1 MFGAYHPA
9 VKTIQLIKPL
19 LGLGLG
25 LALIAGP
32 AWSDDA
38 ALRRCRSL
46 EGATARL
53 ACYDALPLGAAAA
66 APPAV
71 ASAAAATPALAAT
84 FGLQR
89 ADEAVLEIVSSIPG
103 LFDGW
108 RPGDRIRLAN
118 GQLWQVSDDSSAVYQ
133 LRDPKVTV
141 RRAAMGTFVLDID
154 GARRLPRVRR
164 LE

>member
-1 MFGAYHPA
+1 M
-9 VKTIQLIKPL
+9 KTRSAFIPL
-19 LGLGLG
+19 LSLG
-25 LALIAGP
+25 LALAFMLSVSP

-38 ALRRCRSL
+38 ALGRCRVLADS
-46 EGATARL
+46 AARL
-53 ACYDALPLGAAAA
+53 ACYDALPLGAPTVPARAA
-66 APPAV
+66 APP
-71 ASAAAATPALAAT
+71 TAAT

-89 ADEAVLEIVSSIPG
+89 ADDGALEVVSTIPG
-103 LFDGW
+103 LFEGW

-118 GQLWQVSDDSSAVYQ
+118 GQLWQVSDDSTAVYY

-141 RRAAMGTFVLDID
+141 RRALMSTFVLDIE

>member
-1 MFGAYHPA
+1 M
-9 VKTIQLIKPL
+9 KTLRPIKTL
-19 LGLGLG
+19 LSLG
-25 LALIAGP
+25 LALIAGS

-38 ALRRCRSL
+38 ALRRCRNL
-46 EGATARL
+46 EGAAARL

-71 ASAAAATPALAAT
+71 ASGTAAGAAVATSPLAAT

-89 ADEAVLEIVSSIPG
+89 ADEVVLEVVSSISG

-108 RPGDRIRLAN
+108 RPSDRIRLAN

-141 RRAAMGTFVLDID
+141 RRAAMGTFVLDIE
-154 GARRLPRVRR
+154 GARRQPRVRR

>member
-1 MFGAYHPA
+1 MFAAYHA
-9 VKTIQLIKPL
+9 AMKTLRLIKPL
-19 LGLGLG
+19 VSLGLGL
-25 LALIAGP
+25 IAGS
-32 AWSDDA
+32 AWSDDI
-38 ALRRCRSL
+38 ALRRCRNL
-46 EGATARL
+46 EGAAARL

-66 APPAV
+66 APTTV
-71 ASAAAATPALAAT
+71 ASAAAAGPPLATT

-89 ADEAVLEIVSSIPG
+89 ADEAVQEIASAIPG

-141 RRAAMGTFVLDID
+141 RRAAMGTFVLDIE
-154 GARRLPRVRR
+154 GARRQPRVRR